1 MGEMEEHQKL
11 RKKRAIR
18 VAITELL
25 MFFSVIIL
33 VVILTL
39 IVLGYNFN
47 INKIGT
53 EETVIERSGLLQVT
67 SIPTGAT
74 VSLDGDEIFSRT
86 NLSRTLSAGKHKIVL
101 SRDGY
106 DSWEKEI
113 TVTEG
118 LLYRLG
124 YPQLFLKKRTREAIS
139 TIPVAELVE
148 DEEKKESKGE
158 LDVIMDSVAFKEDAV
173 VGLGEYL
180 GENYLIVV
188 EKNIEDEVEKREM
201 TIYSGSFST
210 LGVGVNELDSVDG
223 VSDLKNEAENGEREG
238 PVLEDDID
246 LLKPEFEL
254 EIKKLIKSGLAK
266 KIYTCDVPFE
276 VKRVAIKGK
285 GELIISEGANED
297 LIYDIESGRAETY
310 LKDSG
315 EGWLN
320 DFLKYK
326 IADGKLEVWDFDNTN
341 RRLLVSENVANERVL
356 EDGTVENKIRL
367 SKNNRYL
374 FYYRLMIE
382 EEFNEE
388 TNEIVKVEK
397 EVLVR
402 EKVS

>member
-1 MGEMEEHQKL
+1 MEEHQKL

-33 VVILTL
+33 VIILTL

-53 EETVIERSGLLQVT
+53 EETVIERSGLLQIT

-74 VSLDGDEIFSRT
+74 VNLDGDEIFSRT
-86 NLSRTLSAGKHKIVL
+86 NLSRTLSAGNHKIVL
-101 SRDGY
+101 ARDGY

-118 LLYRLG
+118 LLYRLD
-124 YPQLFLKKRTREAIS
+124 YPQLFLEKRTREEIS
-139 TIPVAELVE
+139 AIPVAELVE

-210 LGVGVNELDSVDG
+210 LGVGVNELNSVDG
-223 VSDLKNEAENGEREG
+223 VSDLKNEAENGEREE

-374 FYYRLMIE
+374 FYYRLTIE

>member
-1 MGEMEEHQKL
+1 MEEHQKL

-33 VVILTL
+33 VIILTL

-53 EETVIERSGLLQVT
+53 EETVIERSGLLQIT

-74 VSLDGDEIFSRT
+74 VNLDGDEIFSRT
-86 NLSRTLSAGKHKIVL
+86 NLSRTLSAGNHKIVL
-101 SRDGY
+101 ARDGY
-106 DSWEKEI
+106 DSWEKEM

-118 LLYRLG
+118 LLYRLD
-124 YPQLFLKKRTREAIS
+124 YPQLFLEKRTREEIS
-139 TIPVAELVE
+139 AIPVAELVE

-210 LGVGVNELDSVDG
+210 LGVGVNELNSVDG
-223 VSDLKNEAENGEREG
+223 VSDLKNEAENGEREE

-374 FYYRLMIE
+374 FYYRLTIE